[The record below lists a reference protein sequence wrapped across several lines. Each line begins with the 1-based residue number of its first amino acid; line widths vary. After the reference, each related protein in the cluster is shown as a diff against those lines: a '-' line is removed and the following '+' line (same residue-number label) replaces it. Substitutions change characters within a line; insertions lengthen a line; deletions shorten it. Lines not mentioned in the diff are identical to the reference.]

1 MTDALQAAKIA
12 VVTGASSG
20 IGAAC
25 ARALAAA
32 GFQVVIGARR
42 LERLR
47 EVAREINGAG
57 GEAGGAGETGET
69 GGARREP
76 KTGEMGAARREPPAV
91 AGRAVALTLDV
102 ADQASVTAFASQVPR
117 AHLLVNNAGG
127 AYGLEPIAEARD
139 DDWRTMWEV
148 NVLGLMRM
156 TRALL
161 PALLSSGD
169 GHVVNIGSI
178 AGFETYAGGAGY
190 TSVKHAVRAIS
201 RTLRLELL
209 GKPVRVT
216 EIDPGLVETEFSEVR
231 FRGDHERASAVY
243 RGLQPLTAEDVAD
256 CVVWAATRPAHVN
269 VDEIVVRPRDQ
280 ATAQHVHRQPA
291 PPSEKG

>member
-1 MTDALQAAKIA
+1 MTDAVQAAKIA

-25 ARALAAA
+25 ARGLAAA

-47 EVAREINGAG
+47 DVAREID
-57 GEAGGAGETGET
+57 
-69 GGARREP
+69 
-76 KTGEMGAARREPPAV
+76 GAAGT
-91 AGRAVALTLDV
+91 AGRAVALALDV
-102 ADQASVTAFASQVPR
+102 ADPASVSAFVSQVPR
-117 AHLLVNNAGG
+117 VHLLVNNAGG
-127 AYGLEPIAEARD
+127 AHGLEPIAEARD

-169 GHVVNIGSI
+169 GHVVNLGSI

-209 GKPVRVT
+209 GQPVRVT
-216 EIDPGLVETEFSEVR
+216 EVDPGMVETEFSQVR
-231 FRGDHERASAVY
+231 FRGDQERASAVY
-243 RGLQPLTAEDVAD
+243 RGVQPLTAEDVAD
-256 CVVWAATRPAHVN
+256 CVVWAVTRPAHVN

-280 ATAQHVHRQPA
+280 ATAHHLFRRPA
-291 PPSEKG
+291 PPSEKDQGSR